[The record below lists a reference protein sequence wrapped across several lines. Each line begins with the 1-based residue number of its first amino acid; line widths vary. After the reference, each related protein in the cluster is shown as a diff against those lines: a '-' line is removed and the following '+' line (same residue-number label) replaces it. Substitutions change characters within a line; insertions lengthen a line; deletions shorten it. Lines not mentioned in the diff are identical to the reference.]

1 MMENIKIEFSGAQ
14 FEQLKTLVSI
24 FQSYYEDE
32 KEWSFQDLDDQRM
45 VAVEIT
51 DILNN
56 VLAKKQYA

>member
-1 MMENIKIEFSGAQ
+1 MENIKIEFSGVQ
-14 FEQLKTLVSI
+14 FEQLKTLVST